1 MDLLDEGAEALFR
14 LCLLTEPGMDS
25 CERSEFDTKAL
36 KQLHP
41 SIIVSLLK
49 KKNEKKNGAVIH

>member
-25 CERSEFDTKAL
+25 CKRSEFDTKAL

-41 SIIVSLLK
+41 SMIVSLLK
-49 KKNEKKNGAVIH
+49 K